1 MSGNGGANGAGASG
15 GASNPMAEA
24 FRSRGRT
31 GPLAGGARSGG
42 GGGGPT
48 AVVPRESHDD
58 ALSRLLAMGFGRA
71 AGEAALA
78 AADGDAQRAV
88 EALPVDTEFRA
99 ARRYL
104 ANAFPCAFSW
114 SSNLRV
120 GAVGEQVARGGRG
133 LDGAERFGLRRD
145 GSFMSPRRASSS
157 FCPCSI
163 SAEIFFDSCIC
174 RTPTSLRSRAF
185 WPQLR
190 SIAQVPTP

>member
-1 MSGNGGANGAGASG
+1 MARRPPTRWAAAAPPSARFDASEIDESVLAELPLEVQREVRAEIAAARAPPRAADAKRPAAAPVPAGGRRAAKRHGGGAQQPTLAAFVSGNGGANGSG

-78 AADGDAQRAV
+78 AAGGDAQRAV
-88 EALPVDTEFRA
+88 EAL
-99 ARRYL
+99 L
-104 ANAFPCAFSW
+104 
-114 SSNLRV
+114 
-120 GAVGEQVARGGRG
+120 Q
-133 LDGAERFGLRRD
+133 
-145 GSFMSPRRASSS
+145 
-157 FCPCSI
+157 
-163 SAEIFFDSCIC
+163 
-174 RTPTSLRSRAF
+174 
-185 WPQLR
+185 
-190 SIAQVPTP
+190 

>member
-1 MSGNGGANGAGASG
+1 MSGNGGANGGGASG

-78 AADGDAQRAV
+78 AAGGDAQRAV
-88 EALPVDTEFRA
+88 EAL
-99 ARRYL
+99 L
-104 ANAFPCAFSW
+104 
-114 SSNLRV
+114 
-120 GAVGEQVARGGRG
+120 Q
-133 LDGAERFGLRRD
+133 
-145 GSFMSPRRASSS
+145 
-157 FCPCSI
+157 
-163 SAEIFFDSCIC
+163 
-174 RTPTSLRSRAF
+174 
-185 WPQLR
+185 
-190 SIAQVPTP
+190 